1 MSTNSDINE
10 NIKSLVRNG
19 MLTWFWEE
27 KICSQRIYLA
37 DTILIKEPQGTSL
50 VTVMGQIE
58 IMSHLTG
65 YNEKKSASLL

>member
-1 MSTNSDINE
+1 
-10 NIKSLVRNG
+10 